1 MPLLSVIVPLYNEA
15 STAEE
20 VLAALV
26 AKQVPGVD
34 MEIVLIESNSTDG
47 TREIVR
53 SYEGKPGVRVIWEE
67 RPQGKGHAVRAGL
80 AAARGDIF

>member
-26 AKQVPGVD
+26 AKRVAGLD
-34 MEIVLIESNSTDG
+34 IEIVLIESNSTDG
-47 TREIVR
+47 TGRSFVR
-53 SYEGKPGVRVIWEE
+53 MTQIHNPILEQNLCHLCS
-67 RPQGKGHAVRAGL
+67 
-80 AAARGDIF
+80 